1 MKVFT
6 VFDREGVDN
15 GGLPQISDIQKIC
28 LGISRDVVEAEVND
42 INSKVGEEVD
52 YEELE
57 ASVVC
62 GDEVLTLFDD
72 ISLLEEL
79 KRRKLIQMEGI
90 KVLIKQMEESIVKKK
105 YEIPAGGIS
114 ERQVLEVFRLQ
125 DAYYAGMNGDE
136 FELSP
141 QEYVIK
147 HWNK

>member
-1 MKVFT
+1 MDVFA
-6 VFDREGVDN
+6 VYDHYSREDGNCQITDIDTIYLGVDE
-15 GGLPQISDIQKIC
+15 S
-28 LGISRDVVEAEVND
+28 EVKAKVHDDNT
-42 INSKVGEEVD
+42 KVGGGIAYDEISTKVI
-52 YEELE
+52 
-57 ASVVC
+57 C

-90 KVLIKQMEESIVKKK
+90 KALIKQMEESIVKKK